1 MESQYDTDLVDYDK
15 MEDDELSS
23 IVRNA
28 STIGNGNGISIGTIV
43 NQSQL

>member
-28 STIGNGNGISIGTIV
+28 SSIGSGNDVGNITD
-43 NQSQL
+43 QSQL